1 MKKFVVSVGLAA
13 SGAVVLN
20 MSGSAQSALFGDG
33 KDWNASASL
42 QGFYDSNY
50 SVGSNQKG
58 SYGIQFSPTVTA
70 TIPLTQTQIG
80 FLYTYGLQWYQQRSQ
95 DNVNPYDQQHTV
107 NLWVDHSFNENWDL
121 KLADN
126 FNVGQEPE
134 LLSGG
139 GTLYRVNG
147 NNIANLATATLKTD
161 WTREF
166 STSLVYQN
174 NLYNYTYSTPT
185 VSDPV
190 PFAWTLNRIDNAPE
204 LDLQWHLTPETML
217 FVGYQ
222 FLIENYTANEVIGYY
237 YAGTPPNQ
245 HGPYPYYSDSR
256 DNINHYGYL
265 GVQMNLLPNLV
276 AAARAGFQ
284 YYKTINDPLANT
296 SDVSPYAD
304 LSLIYTYNPGC
315 NAQIGFIE
323 NRTATD
329 VVSVNTVNYSLTQ
342 DLQSSEVYASVNH
355 QLTPKLIL
363 TVIGKF
369 TDSQFNG
376 GQYDNETQTDYG
388 LGVSANYNFTRHFS
402 GQAGYNYDDVSAP
415 AGTYQ
420 SYTRNRVY
428 VGFAVAY

>member
-1 MKKFVVSVGLAA
+1 MGLAA

-20 MSGSAQSALFGDG
+20 MSGSAQNALFGDG

-107 NLWVDHSFNENWDL
+107 NLWVDHAFDERWDL

-126 FNVGQEPE
+126 FNVGQEPD
-134 LLSGG
+134 LLVGG
-139 GTLYRVNG
+139 GTVYRVNG
-147 NNIANLATATLKTD
+147 NNIANIATATLNTE

-174 NLYNYTYSTPT
+174 NLYDYTDSTAT
-185 VSDPV
+185 TQDPV
-190 PFAWTLNRIDNAPE
+190 PYAYTLNRIDNAPE
-204 LDLQWHLTPETML
+204 LDLQWHLTPEAEL

-222 FLIENYTANEVIGYY
+222 FQIENYTANQVIGYY
-237 YAGTPPNQ
+237 DSNTK
-245 HGPYPYYSDSR
+245 PYYSDSR
-256 DNINHYGYL
+256 DNISHYGYV
-265 GVQMNLLPNLV
+265 GAQVNLLPNLV
-276 AAARAGFQ
+276 AAARVGAQ
-284 YYKTINDPLANT
+284 YYETINNPYQNT
-296 SDVSPYAD
+296 SDTSPYAD
-304 LSLIYTYNPGC
+304 VSLIYTYLPGC

-329 VVSVNTVNYSLTQ
+329 VVTVNTENNSLTQ
-342 DLQSSEVYASVNH
+342 DLQSSQLYASINH
-355 QLTPKLIL
+355 QLTPKLLL
-363 TVIGKF
+363 TVIGKW
-369 TDSQFNG
+369 TDSQYNG
-376 GQYDNETQTDYG
+376 GQFDNQTQTDYG
-388 LGVSANYNFTRHFS
+388 FGASANYAFTRHIS

-415 AGTYQ
+415 AGSYQ
-420 SYTRNRVY
+420 SYNRNRVY